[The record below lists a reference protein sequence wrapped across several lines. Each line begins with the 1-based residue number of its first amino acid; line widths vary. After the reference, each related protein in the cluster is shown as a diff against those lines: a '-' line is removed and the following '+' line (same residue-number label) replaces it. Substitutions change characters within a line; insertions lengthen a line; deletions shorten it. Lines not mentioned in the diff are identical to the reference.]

1 MTIWMRGR
9 KKCICY
15 HAVEKAQILNKS
27 REKPSALT
35 LLFSLC
41 ITPITRTLMGYRW
54 ASMMKRQ
61 KSVLSN
67 PVVRCNRSVS
77 VSLWFGDEGEMLR
90 RCICIRLRRCGC
102 EWRRLGG
109 KYRYSQE
116 SPTLRQKTRH
126 CVASKLNTSNV
137 KSLFYRMCGMRQNAS
152 WTHFAP
158 KEIIFCR
165 KSPFPV
171 NHGETDFSGY

>member
-1 MTIWMRGR
+1 MHFLEILKSSVNYNIILIRPKHGSHDHLDEGE

-15 HAVEKAQILNKS
+15 HAVEKAQIMNKS

-54 ASMMKRQ
+54 ASMMKRHRQ

-90 RCICIRLRRCGC
+90 RCICIHLRRCGC
-102 EWRRLGG
+102 E
-109 KYRYSQE
+109 
-116 SPTLRQKTRH
+116 
-126 CVASKLNTSNV
+126 
-137 KSLFYRMCGMRQNAS
+137 
-152 WTHFAP
+152 
-158 KEIIFCR
+158 
-165 KSPFPV
+165 
-171 NHGETDFSGY
+171 